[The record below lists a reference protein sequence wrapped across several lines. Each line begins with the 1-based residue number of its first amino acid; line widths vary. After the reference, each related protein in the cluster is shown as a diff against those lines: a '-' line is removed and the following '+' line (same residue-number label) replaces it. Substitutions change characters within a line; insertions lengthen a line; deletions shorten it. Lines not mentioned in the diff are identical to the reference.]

1 MTETRYRVHFKAEYV
16 DSVTGKA
23 TWVNS
28 STEHGN
34 PKFVADR
41 LASLAQKKWPVSSIE
56 VIEVTRTLTP
66 EEFLCVYNMEQPR
79 ETAS

>member
-1 MTETRYRVHFKAEYV
+1 MTLTRYRVHYRAEFL
-16 DSVTGKA
+16 DPA
-23 TWVNS
+23 TDQPVWVNS
-28 STEHGN
+28 STEHSS

-41 LASLAQKKWPVSSIE
+41 LVSLAQKKWPVSSIE

-66 EEFLCVYNMEQPR
+66 EEFLRVHNMEQPR